1 MSFLPAGLLAA
12 GDADGV
18 AATCSLLAGSE
29 PSLERRSASRK
40 RQRLAFS
47 NGIPEEESQ
56 NARATPALENP
67 APGTAPLVAFGVAF
81 LFVPL

>member
-56 NARATPALENP
+56 NLRATPALENT
-67 APGTAPLVAFGVAF
+67 APGTAP
-81 LFVPL
+81 